1 MNTPLPRAFIRRALL
16 CITCVLSFRHY
27 VSAQH
32 LSNTGTDF
40 WVGYGHHQ
48 FMEPGM
54 GNSQEMVLYISAGQA
69 AANVTVSIHGTAWV
83 RNYSIPA
90 NTSITT
96 ETIPKAGFY
105 DARLYSPPPSF
116 GGTGGE
122 GIFANKAIHIESDV
136 PVVVNTHIYGSASSG
151 ASMLIPSNAWGYEY
165 ISLNSQQYY
174 QDNAF
179 SWMFVIAKEDNT
191 VIEIT
196 PSKPSRNGRVPGVPF
211 TVTLH
216 KGNIYQ
222 VLGAALG
229 GGYGNDLTG
238 TKVRSIPDVDG
249 VCHPIAAFSGSSRTY
264 IACPGGSPGG
274 GDNIIQQLFPKHTWG
289 RRYLTAP
296 FSNENGAGNLKTDMF
311 RVIVSDPATVVK
323 RNGSTLGGLIDN
335 VYYEFQSNTAD
346 LIEADKPVMMAQYM
360 SSSNGCANT
369 LGGGDPEMIYLSP
382 LGQGVKRTVFYRTTH
397 ESMNIQYVTLIL
409 PDAGLASLQI
419 DGAAGVDHVYAHPQ
433 MPGYS
438 VAVKRYA
445 AANAT
450 GSITCDQPFTGVTYG
465 LGSVESYG
473 YNIGLNLENLN
484 GTGRIKNS
492 ESTDESSEFTCLGTP
507 VKLSVL
513 LPYQPTVLNWKI
525 SALGSAVSPNADVLQ
540 NMPPAADTLRI
551 DGILYYQ
558 YILPQDYTFNTGGD
572 YTVPVEATHPSIT
585 MCGHTETINIPVE
598 VRAGPQ
604 AMAAFTTP
612 TACTLDTVYFSA
624 GETNG
629 AFTFDRWAWTFPD
642 GSTAGTREAK
652 KIFQPGTHKI
662 KLRAVTTMGCAS
674 LDSVSF
680 TIHDRPTASFSSST
694 AAVCEG
700 GLITFEDNGSAY
712 AGTAPVSARYWD
724 FGNGASPVN
733 SANTS
738 EQAAYA
744 SYGTYEAKMVAKVS
758 DLCVSDT
765 AHVSVAIHAKP
776 IIEFITPGDCLPAD
790 RSARFTNNTTAPGG
804 QTIAGYQWDF
814 GDGSGVSTDKDP
826 VYQYTSDGTYT
837 VQYTATTNNGCVSD
851 SSFNIDVSAKPEL
864 RYSVVPPVCENVP
877 GPSTVALA
885 GVQNGVTGT
894 GIYSGPG
901 IEDSGAL
908 QPGIAGVGD
917 HTAKYIFTTTA
928 GCIDSISAPFTIRA
942 KPDISLTLPEG
953 CMPVNGEAAFS
964 SNATT
969 SDGQAVNGYLWNF
982 GDGSANSADQN
993 PVHHYTAPGTFNV
1006 TYSATTV
1013 NGCTS
1018 DTSVQVKLSMLP
1030 DLAYSVIPPVCVSA
1044 QGPVSVATASVEN
1057 NLTGSGIY
1065 SGEGVST
1072 NGNFAPAVAG
1082 VGTHA
1087 VKYIFTTTDGCVDSA
1102 SSDITVNALPV
1113 AGFVASSDSVCQGGS
1128 LSFTDMS
1135 TGGMAAWNWNFGD
1148 GGNASAANPDH
1159 RFNRAGTFSVS
1170 LRVTDVHGCIS
1181 EPFSL
1186 PVVATVLPVI
1196 DAGPSFTVREGT
1208 RIQFQPTAN
1217 DSTQVTF
1224 RWSPA
1229 GEFTDPNVLRAT
1241 LTATQD
1247 AVYTLTAQSGSS
1259 CSATDQVTVTVIK
1272 AIKPPN
1278 VFSPNGD
1285 NINDTWV
1292 IRELVNY
1299 PNCIV
1304 EIFNRY
1310 GQRLYRSAGYGT
1322 SWDGKYR
1329 GDTLPVGTYYYVIQP
1344 GDGGKSVSG
1353 SVTILK

>member
-1 MNTPLPRAFIRRALL
+1 MKSPLPRAFIRRALL
-16 CITCVLSFRHY
+16 CITCALFQHT
-27 VSAQH
+27 VSAQQ
-32 LSNTGTDF
+32 LTNTGTDF

-48 FMEPGM
+48 FMEPGL
-54 GNSQEMVLYISAGQA
+54 GNNQEMVLYISAEQPA
-69 AANVTVSIHGTAWV
+69 VVKVSIHGTAWV
-83 RNYSIPA
+83 RTYNIPA
-90 NTSITT
+90 NTAIAT

-116 GGTGGE
+116 GGTGSE
-122 GIFANKAIHIESDV
+122 GVFANKAIHVESDV

-151 ASMLIPSNAWGYEY
+151 ASMLMPVNTWGYEY
-165 ISLNSQQYY
+165 ISLNSQQLY

-179 SWMFVIAKEDNT
+179 SWMYVIAKEDNT

-196 PSKPSRNGRVPGVPF
+196 PSKPTRNGRPPGVPF
-211 TVTLH
+211 TVTLN

-222 VLGAALG
+222 MLGATLG
-229 GGYGNDLTG
+229 GGYGNDITG
-238 TKVRSIPDVDG
+238 TKVRSIPDGGG
-249 VCHPIAAFSGSSRTY
+249 VCHPIAAFSGSSRTL
-264 IACPGGSPGG
+264 IFCAGNSPGG
-274 GDNIIQQLFPKHTWG
+274 GDNIIQQLLPKHTWG

-296 FSNENGAGNLKTDMF
+296 FSNEIATDNLRTDLF
-311 RVIVSDPATVVK
+311 RVAVSDPATVVK
-323 RNGSTLGGLIDN
+323 RNGSTLGGLVDN
-335 VYYEFQSNTAD
+335 AYYEFQSNTAD
-346 LIEADKPVMMAQYM
+346 LIEADKPVMVAQYM
-360 SSSNGCANT
+360 SSANGCTNT
-369 LGGGDPEMIYLSP
+369 PGSGDPEMVYLSP
-382 LGQGVKRTVFYRTTH
+382 LGQGVKKTLFYRTTREAMH
-397 ESMNIQYVTLIL
+397 IQYVTLIL

-419 DGAAGVDHVYAHPQ
+419 DGVAGADHVYPHPH

-438 VAVKRYA
+438 VAVKRYTPA
-445 AANAT
+445 DAS
-450 GSITCDQPFTGVTYG
+450 GSVTCDLPFTGITYG
-465 LGSVESYG
+465 MGSVESYG
-473 YNIGLNLENLN
+473 YNIGLNLQNLN
-484 GTGRIKNS
+484 GIGRIRNS
-492 ESTDESSEFTCLGTP
+492 ESSSGESSEFTCMGTP
-507 VKLSVL
+507 IKLSVL
-513 LPYQPTVLNWKI
+513 LPYRPAMLNWKI

-540 NMPPAADTLRI
+540 NMPVPTDTVRI
-551 DGILYYQ
+551 DDVLYYV
-558 YILPQDYTFNTGGD
+558 YLLPQDYTFNTAGE
-572 YTVPVEATHPSIT
+572 YMIPVEATHPSIS
-585 MCGHTETINIPVE
+585 MCGSTETIDIPVD
-598 VRAGPQ
+598 VKAGPQ

-629 AFTFDRWAWTFPD
+629 VFTFDRWAWTFSD

-652 KIFQPGTHKI
+652 KLLLPGTHKI
-662 KLRAVTTMGCAS
+662 KLRALTTVGCAS

-680 TIHDRPTASFSSST
+680 TIHDRPTASFSSSV

-700 GLITFEDNGSAY
+700 GLVTFEDNGSTY

-724 FGNGASPVN
+724 FGNGTPPVN

-744 SYGTYEAKMVAKVS
+744 HYGTYEAKMVAKVS

-765 AHVSVAIHAKP
+765 AHVSMTIHAKP
-776 IIEFITPGDCLPAD
+776 AIAFTMPGNCLPAD
-790 RSARFTNNTTAPGG
+790 RSAAFVNGTTSPDG
-804 QTIAGYQWDF
+804 QTIAGHQWDF
-814 GDGSGVSTDKDP
+814 GDGTGTSIDKDP
-826 VYQYTSDGTYT
+826 VHQYANDGAFT
-837 VQYTATTNNGCVSD
+837 VQYIATTSNGCASD
-851 SSFNIDVSAKPEL
+851 STFNINVSAKPEL
-864 RYSVVPPVCENVP
+864 SYSVVPPVCENVP
-877 GPSTVALA
+877 GPSSVALA

-901 IEDSGAL
+901 IEDDGSL
-908 QPGIAGVGD
+908 MPGIAGVGD
-917 HTAKYIFTTTA
+917 HTAKYVFTTTA
-928 GCIDSISAPFTIRA
+928 GCIDSISAPFTVRA
-942 KPDISLTLPEG
+942 TPAISLTLPEG

-993 PVHHYTAPGTFNV
+993 PVHHYAAPGTFNV

-1018 DTSVQVKLSMLP
+1018 DTTVQVKLGMLP

-1057 NLTGSGIY
+1057 NLTGTGIY
-1065 SGEGVST
+1065 SGNGVSA
-1072 NGNFAPAVAG
+1072 NGNFAPMVAG

-1102 SSDITVNALPV
+1102 SSSVTVNALPV

-1128 LSFTDMS
+1128 LTFTDMS

-1196 DAGPSFTVREGT
+1196 DAGPSFTVKEGT
-1208 RIQFQPTAN
+1208 QVQFRPTAN

-1229 GEFTDPNVLRAT
+1229 GDFINPNVLRAT
-1241 LTATQD
+1241 LVATRD

-1278 VFSPNGD
+1278 AFSPNGD

-1329 GDTLPVGTYYYVIQP
+1329 GEPLPIGTYYYVIQP
-1344 GDGGKSVSG
+1344 GDGGKPVSG
-1353 SVTILK
+1353 AVTILK